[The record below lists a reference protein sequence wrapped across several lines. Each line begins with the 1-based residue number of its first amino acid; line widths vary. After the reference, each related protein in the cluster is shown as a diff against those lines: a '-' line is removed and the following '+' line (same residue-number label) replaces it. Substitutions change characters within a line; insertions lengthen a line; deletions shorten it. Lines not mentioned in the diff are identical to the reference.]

1 MTDRG
6 PGVRPDDRADV
17 FQMFTGSGSAGG
29 SGVGLWIA
37 KAFVEAHGQG
47 IWVEDA
53 DGHGA
58 RFCFT
63 LPVARPTGSVA

>member
-1 MTDRG
+1 
-6 PGVRPDDRADV
+6 
-17 FQMFTGSGSAGG
+17 MFTGRSEGG

-37 KAFVEAHGQG
+37 RAFVEAHGG
-47 IWVEDA
+47 TIWVEDG

-63 LPVARPTGSVA
+63 LPVARQPAPVA